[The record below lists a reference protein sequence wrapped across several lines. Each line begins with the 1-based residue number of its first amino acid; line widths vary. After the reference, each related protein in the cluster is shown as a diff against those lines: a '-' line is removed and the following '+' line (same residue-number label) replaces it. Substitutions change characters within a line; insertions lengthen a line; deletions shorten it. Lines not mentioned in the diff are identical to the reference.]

1 MVEQGYDHNKR
12 WWTLV
17 VLCLSLV
24 IVVVGNTVLNIAL
37 PTLVREL
44 HASNSALQW
53 VVDAYGLVFAG
64 LLLTAGALGDRFG
77 RKGALTAGLLIFG
90 GASSAAA
97 FAGSSGQLIT
107 LRAVMGIGAALI
119 MPSTLSILTN
129 VFPPHER
136 ARAIAIWAGLA
147 GAGAAVGP
155 VASGFLLEHFWW
167 GSVFLV
173 NVPLVL
179 TALIAGRVLVPTSRN
194 PNAEPLDPVGAALS
208 MVGLGAVLYG
218 IIEGPAQGWGA
229 ATTVGPLLSG
239 VAILV
244 VFGLWELRVEHP
256 MLDLRFFKNATFS
269 AATAAINMVFFAMF
283 GTFFL
288 LTQYLQ
294 MVLGYGT
301 LEAGVRMLPMAFT
314 MMIAAPSSARFVEKF
329 GSRKVVSTGLLIV
342 GLGLLLLAQSD
353 VDTPY
358 WHLVIS
364 IVVLAVGM
372 GLSMA
377 PSTTGIMASMP
388 LRKAGVGSAVN
399 DTTRELGGALGVAVL
414 GSLLASKFTAALPAS
429 VAALPAPA
437 RAAVRSSLGGAL
449 GVAASLPP
457 AIGDPLAAAAK
468 AAYVNGMTLSLVAGA
483 VVAGAAAV
491 MVRRFYPDRIVMHD
505 AGHVHRTEPAPVEAP
520 AAVTAAGSHGPG
532 TNGDGY
538 RPAGELDELAALE
551 GSVPER

>member
-1 MVEQGYDHNKR
+1 MVEEGYDHSKR

-24 IVVVGNTVLNIAL
+24 IVVVGNTVLNVAL

-44 HASNSALQW
+44 DASNSALQW
-53 VVDAYGLVFAG
+53 MVDSYALVFAG

-77 RKGALTAGLLIFG
+77 RKGALQAGLIIFG
-90 GASSAAA
+90 VASTIAA
-97 FAGSSGQLIT
+97 FAGTSGQVVA

-119 MPSTLSILTN
+119 MPATLSILTN

-136 ARAIAIWAGLA
+136 AKAIAIWAGLA
-147 GAGAAVGP
+147 GAGAAIGP

-179 TALIAGRVLVPTSRN
+179 SALIAGRFLVPTSKN
-194 PNAEPLDPVGAALS
+194 PNTEPLDPVGAGLS
-208 MVGLGAVLYG
+208 IVGLSGVLYG
-218 IIEGPAQGWGA
+218 IIEGPTHGWTSA
-229 ATTVGPLLSG
+229 ATLGPLLAGLAVLVAFG
-239 VAILV
+239 V
-244 VFGLWELRVEHP
+244 WELRAQHP

-269 AATAAINMVFFAMF
+269 SATAAINLVFFAMF

-294 MVLGYGT
+294 LVLGYSA
-301 LEAGVRMLPMAFT
+301 LEAGIRMLPMPFA
-314 MMIAAPSSARFVEKF
+314 MMIAAPSSAKFVEKF
-329 GSRKVVSTGLLIV
+329 GSRKVVSNGLLLL

-358 WHLVIS
+358 WHLVAS
-364 IVVLAVGM
+364 IVTMAIGM

-377 PSTTGIMASMP
+377 PSTTGIMASLP

-414 GSLLASKFTAALPAS
+414 GSLLASRFTAALPAS
-429 VAALPAPA
+429 IAQLPEAAQTAI
-437 RAAVRSSLGGAL
+437 RSSLGGAI
-449 GVAASLPP
+449 GVARSLPP
-457 AIGDPLAAAAK
+457 ATGGPLEAAAK
-468 AAYVNGMTLSLVAGA
+468 AAYADAMSIAMV
-483 VVAGAAAV
+483 GAAIVVLATAV
-491 MVRRFYPDRIVMHD
+491 MVRRFYPDRLVMHD
-505 AGHVHRTEPAPVEAP
+505 AAHGHAAAPHPVPVEP
-520 AAVTAAGSHGPG
+520 SAA
-532 TNGDGY
+532 
-538 RPAGELDELAALE
+538 
-551 GSVPER
+551 